1 MPTFSRKPRKP
12 RARMKTGGTWT
23 DEEKQRFWDQ
33 RTMYSR
39 MPWREFRKQF
49 FPHRSQNALEKAYSM
64 MSIERRREA
73 NISNPYTPR
82 DPPPARI
89 VTLRT
94 RTNKRALP
102 DEMAPGNRPGKQTRT
117 AAVLSSGKDQVEETD
132 QNNMTDEDTSSD
144 YEQDSDEET
153 LQGPSLP
160 YEREGLDGIETIVI
174 DDTNNAPENRQSG
187 EEEAGVG
194 RTDAQGDTDMPDSR
208 PNGSTGVSSNKTPPA
223 GSIPG
228 RTSMTPSSRSG
239 ENQQGHQ
246 RSTKEATEPTR
257 PSLPS
262 DVQYLKNLIW
272 RFETTFF
279 KNYDQ
284 EKVIA
289 SLQCQIEDLKKI
301 NSDKTAKLE
310 SAQEE
315 SRRHTQTIKS
325 LEQRELKYRK
335 EIYDLKNKLVLSDQ
349 RATIFE
355 RKVAVARSM
364 NKCETCL
371 RVAKIVNADAD
382 ESSNG
387 PIS

>member
-1 MPTFSRKPRKP
+1 
-12 RARMKTGGTWT
+12 
-23 DEEKQRFWDQ
+23 
-33 RTMYSR
+33 
-39 MPWREFRKQF
+39 
-49 FPHRSQNALEKAYSM
+49 
-64 MSIERRREA
+64 
-73 NISNPYTPR
+73 
-82 DPPPARI
+82 
-89 VTLRT
+89 
-94 RTNKRALP
+94 
-102 DEMAPGNRPGKQTRT
+102 MAPGNRPGKQTRT

-153 LQGPSLP
+153 LQGPSIP
-160 YEREGLDGIETIVI
+160 CEREGPNGIETIVI
-174 DDTNNAPENRQSG
+174 DDTNNASESRQSG
-187 EEEAGVG
+187 EEDAGVG
-194 RTDAQGDTDMPDSR
+194 RSDAQGDTDMPDSR
-208 PNGSTGVSSNKTPPA
+208 PNGSVRYTCSPALRQAKLTDMFQTPVSSNKTPPA
-223 GSIPG
+223 GPMPG

-239 ENQQGHQ
+239 ENHQGHQ
-246 RSTKEATEPTR
+246 RTSKEATEPTR

-289 SLQCQIEDLKKI
+289 SLQSQVDDLKKI

-310 SAQEE
+310 SAQED

-325 LEQRELKYRK
+325 LEQREQKYKK

-371 RVAKIVNADAD
+371 RVAKIVNADAE
-382 ESSNG
+382 ESSSG
-387 PIS
+387 PLS